1 MEIKKSPKADLE
13 GRKLLFRELG
23 LIVALL
29 VVLAAF
35 EWSTAEKTVS
45 TMEAETAVVAEEE
58 IVPVFDA
65 TNPARLTF
73 VIISKEDIEFVITPL
88 FIPIKPATYE
98 PETVLV

>member
-58 IVPVFDA
+58 IVPITQEEVPPPPEA
-65 TNPARLTF
+65 PGPLPPAAEAAFHPRALKT
-73 VIISKEDIEFVITPL
+73 SD
-88 FIPIKPATYE
+88 
-98 PETVLV
+98 